1 MAIKAGMTI
10 AQAIQQLTK
19 GFIKVMGRKPEA
31 LEKIKIKQEAGQRI
45 RDLNKVV
52 DMKGKVIDTSKGI
65 MGGKEIKAMGGRA
78 GFDEGGMGLKFF
90 PRASG
95 IQLEKE
101 VGPGIK
107 ISERDLNYG
116 ITGLLKGDNF
126 FGGAEIDKGKV
137 KLDVTTPE
145 GDTLFKDT
153 IAKDDAV
160 NFILGVGDPEGDKFQ
175 IKVDDDFENMKLVLK
190 KTFAEGGRAGFKD
203 GPDDPSKRKFIK
215 IMGGLATLPFIGK
228 YFRGAEKAAP
238 VAEKAVETVTQAPS
252 YFFDLIAKI
261 KLFGKEGVSVGPRQR
276 TYNFKDYEMVE
287 DVTTGDVRVTKYK
300 GDPDQP
306 GYKEE
311 VMEYEPGGIRE
322 EGGNVTSP
330 RYEEGTVFA
339 DMDGKMKD
347 FDMGIEPDSVKEI
360 IKDASQNAPSIK
372 KAGGGIARM
381 LGE

>member
-1 MAIKAGMTI
+1 MIKAGMTL